1 MSRRLHEAGGKL
13 REPASVIPALLV
25 PYKRTPEFSEHTV
38 PAGLLR
44 AHSTKE
50 GIWGRIQ
57 VAEGELI
64 YRIVDPRREK
74 REISLTADQPGVV
87 EPTILHE
94 VQPRGATRFFVEFFR
109 EACP

>member
-1 MSRRLHEAGGKL
+1 MSRSLDGALGEL
-13 REPASVIPALLV
+13 REPASVIPAELV
-25 PYKRTPEFSEHTV
+25 LYKQTPEFTELSV

-44 AHSTKE
+44 AHSTKQ
-50 GIWGRIQ
+50 GVWGRIQ

-64 YRIVDPRREK
+64 YRVVDPRRER
-74 REISLTADQPGVV
+74 REISLAADRPGVI

-94 VQPRGATRFFVEFFR
+94 VEPRGATRFFVEFFR